1 MSKGSTGEKLPGE
14 RATYEVRPVTGT
26 LSFQGRKRPAE
37 DRKDLVEF
45 CVRVLF
51 EYSLAARLVRC
62 LLHQPMNILRARS
75 QSCFREAS
83 VVLEARRPP
92 SGVPLDTDSSEHRRR
107 NHVRRRILEHLEI
120 DHAEVDDVGD
130 NVKECLV
137 VLVPRCFGESPHER
151 PHSRQGEAEVKFGQ
165 HELLHFKNL
174 FTSVSIIA
182 NVHVVSDLP
191 GDTAKLV
198 KQTSQQA
205 VDASSHVHA
214 CLVPFCKRKA

>member
-83 VVLEARRPP
+83 VVLEAHQIILMIEEGKIIPAL
-92 SGVPLDTDSSEHRRR
+92 GVVGGAFASPGEHTKTCGI
-107 NHVRRRILEHLEI
+107 VII
-120 DHAEVDDVGD
+120 
-130 NVKECLV
+130 
-137 VLVPRCFGESPHER
+137 FGY
-151 PHSRQGEAEVKFGQ
+151 
-165 HELLHFKNL
+165 
-174 FTSVSIIA
+174 
-182 NVHVVSDLP
+182 
-191 GDTAKLV
+191 
-198 KQTSQQA
+198 
-205 VDASSHVHA
+205 
-214 CLVPFCKRKA
+214 